1 MCTSYNQFTN
11 LKPSSELR
19 YHFDT
24 VLIQLITLTMADA
37 TYLVENLD
45 AHSVLSHFFFWF
57 GVNFRLFFLFV
68 RDVKLTYT
76 YSLTKP
82 ASKMVSLL

>member
-1 MCTSYNQFTN
+1 
-11 LKPSSELR
+11 
-19 YHFDT
+19 
-24 VLIQLITLTMADA
+24 MADA

-45 AHSVLSHFFFWF
+45 AHSVLSHFFFFWF